1 MSILVDNTKK
11 LYFIKACYEYFEV
24 HQDNDVLSH
33 IAEDRDIAAS
43 TSLLTNHNSV
53 FAVKRTRKQRAFYSA
68 CNAKSWNEI
77 NCLYKLES

>member
-1 MSILVDNTKK
+1 VN
-11 LYFIKACYEYFEV
+11 YEYFEV
-24 HQDNDVLSH
+24 NQDDAALSH
-33 IAEDRDIAAS
+33 IAEDTDIAVS

-53 FAVKRTRKQRAFYSA
+53 FAVKRTRKQRALYSA